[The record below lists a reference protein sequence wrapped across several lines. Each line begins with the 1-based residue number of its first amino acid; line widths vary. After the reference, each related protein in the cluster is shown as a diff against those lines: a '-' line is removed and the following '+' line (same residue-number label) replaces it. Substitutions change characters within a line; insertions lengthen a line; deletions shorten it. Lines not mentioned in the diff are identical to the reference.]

1 MQDPTKLFRNNI
13 AALEAYSTARDE
25 YEGKLGVF
33 LDANESPYDNGYNR
47 DPDPRQTELKR
58 RLSQIKGVAAESIFT
73 GNGSD
78 EAIDLCYRVF
88 CTPSVDNVVAIAP
101 SYGMYAVLADI
112 NDVEMRTVLLNDDF
126 SLPVDRLL
134 AATDAHTKLIFICSP
149 NNPTGNSFDRREI
162 VRLITSFDGI
172 VVLDEAYID
181 FAKQEGFASELSHY
195 PNLIILQTLS
205 KAWGMAGLRFGLAFA
220 DPRIIAMFNRV
231 KYPYNISVATSRMV
245 SELLESDIASQV
257 AEIREQRTRLV
268 EALRKLR
275 CIEQIYPSDAN
286 FVLVR
291 TDNANALYNALLQE
305 QKLDPRKCLMIGND
319 RETDIA
325 GAKLAGMDTL
335 YMHTNLTPP
344 HQAEADAAL
353 FPGNADAQCRHFEF
367 EGQDWQKLSKLL
379 CEM

>member
-1 MQDPTKLFRNNI
+1 MMQDPTKLFRNNI

-47 DPDPRQTELKR
+47 YPDPRQTELKR

-305 QKLDPRKCLMIGND
+305 GIITRNRTRMPLCEGCVRISIGTPDENTKLIESLEK
-319 RETDIA
+319 
-325 GAKLAGMDTL
+325 
-335 YMHTNLTPP
+335 Y
-344 HQAEADAAL
+344 
-353 FPGNADAQCRHFEF
+353 DAQWLRE
-367 EGQDWQKLSKLL
+367 
-379 CEM
+379 